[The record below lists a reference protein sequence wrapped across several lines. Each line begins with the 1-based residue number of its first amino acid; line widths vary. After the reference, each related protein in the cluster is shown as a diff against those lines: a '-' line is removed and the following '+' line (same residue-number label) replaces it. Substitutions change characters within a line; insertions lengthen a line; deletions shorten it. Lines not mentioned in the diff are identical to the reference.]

1 MGNIR
6 GERPALEL
14 NDDGRRR
21 AGLRRVGRKLVGK
34 SNDWRELD
42 ETGNPAK
49 TLSTEDR
56 HSETVEI
63 EENQGG
69 RGRGIQVVCTCIP
82 PCIVGADGCFRGCP
96 TEEMR
101 PQT

>member
-1 MGNIR
+1 VGNIR

-21 AGLRRVGRKLVGK
+21 ARLRRVGRNLVGK
-34 SNDWRELD
+34 GNDWRELD
-42 ETGNPAK
+42 ETG

-63 EENQGG
+63 EENQGW
-69 RGRGIQVVCTCIP
+69 R
-82 PCIVGADGCFRGCP
+82 
-96 TEEMR
+96 
-101 PQT
+101 

>member
-1 MGNIR
+1 
-6 GERPALEL
+6 
-14 NDDGRRR
+14 
-21 AGLRRVGRKLVGK
+21 VGRKLVGK

-49 TLSTEDR
+49 TLSAEDR